1 MKITNIILKKK
12 LPEIEKKK
20 IPQLKE
26 VAEEMLRFVKSN
38 NAIGLAANQVG
49 IPKRMFVMSIEG
61 EDFVCI
67 NPIVLSESPT
77 VSSQEEGCL
86 SFDKKTCE
94 VERPVEIVVEYS
106 DIKGD
111 IIQKTFNGIR
121 ARCFLHELDH
131 LNGITMF
138 KRKSEAK

>member
-1 MKITNIILKKK
+1 MKITNTILKKK
-12 LPEIEKKK
+12 LPEVKKDK
-20 IPQLKE
+20 IPLLKE
-26 VAEEMLRFVKSN
+26 VAEEMLRFVKNN
-38 NAIGLAANQVG
+38 NAIGLASNQVG

>member
-1 MKITNIILKKK
+1 MKITNTILKKK
-12 LPEIEKKK
+12 LPEVKKDK
-20 IPQLKE
+20 IPLLKE
-26 VAEEMLRFVKSN
+26 VAEEMLRFVKNN
-38 NAIGLAANQVG
+38 NAIGLASNQVG
-49 IPKRMFVMSIEG
+49 IPKRMFVMSIDG

-67 NPIVLSESPT
+67 NPTVLSQSHKTE
-77 VSSQEEGCL
+77 SQEEGCL
-86 SFDKKTCE
+86 SFKKKTCA
-94 VERPVEIVVEYS
+94 VERPVEVVVEYS
-106 DIKGD
+106 TLEGD

>member
-1 MKITNIILKKK
+1 MKITNTILKKK

-61 EDFVCI
+61 EDFVCV

-94 VERPVEIVVEYS
+94 VERPVEIVVEYA

>member
-1 MKITNIILKKK
+1 MKITNTILKKK

-49 IPKRMFVMSIEG
+49 IPKRMFIMSIEG
-61 EDFVCI
+61 EDFVCV

>member
-1 MKITNIILKKK
+1 MKITNTILKKK

-94 VERPVEIVVEYS
+94 VERPVEIVVEYA

>member
-1 MKITNIILKKK
+1 MKITNTILKKK
-12 LPEIEKKK
+12 LQEIEKKK

-61 EDFVCI
+61 EDFVCV
-67 NPIVLSESPT
+67 NPIVLAESPT

-86 SFDKKTCE
+86 SFHKKTCE

>member
-1 MKITNIILKKK
+1 MKITNTILKKK

-20 IPQLKE
+20 IPHLKE

-49 IPKRMFVMSIEG
+49 IPKRMFIMSIEG
-61 EDFVCI
+61 EDFVCV

>member
-1 MKITNIILKKK
+1 MKITNTILKKK

>member
-1 MKITNIILKKK
+1 MKITNTILKKK

-67 NPIVLSESPT
+67 NPILLSESPT